1 MIPIPVADPA
11 VLLSD
16 RQQEPATSTTHSDG
30 KQKKPSTK
38 APKRR
43 PPPIGKNLRVIK
55 SKTSPSLEIYQFEW
69 RAEVANVDQG
79 STSFVHETMKQQT
92 GSQNHFNAV
101 QPEIQQNTNWLGK
114 QFQYPVQDWNVL
126 DPQSQQSLS
135 QSPQGSNHGASTIC
149 SAPKSVDQNQAA
161 RFAYSAEGDQLK
173 QTAKRLGT
181 HSNNGCIPAL
191 LGTASCP
198 HNTRVRVRRCIRHKA
213 HQDQMSSGMN
223 VLLPPLDY
231 CQPSY
236 QSSGTS
242 SASSFHAS
250 ASAFMTPVSNEKYSH
265 SPYGTTFDA
274 ETFQIPPAG

>member
-16 RQQEPATSTTHSDG
+16 RQQEPATSTTHSEG

-38 APKRR
+38 APRRR

-135 QSPQGSNHGASTIC
+135 QSPQVWHQTRHMYALITQGEQPQGM
-149 SAPKSVDQNQAA
+149 APQQSVQPQNQ
-161 RFAYSAEGDQLK
+161 LTK
-173 QTAKRLGT
+173 IK
-181 HSNNGCIPAL
+181 L
-191 LGTASCP
+191 L
-198 HNTRVRVRRCIRHKA
+198 
-213 HQDQMSSGMN
+213 D
-223 VLLPPLDY
+223 LP
-231 CQPSY
+231 
-236 QSSGTS
+236 
-242 SASSFHAS
+242 
-250 ASAFMTPVSNEKYSH
+250 
-265 SPYGTTFDA
+265 
-274 ETFQIPPAG
+274 IPPKGIS

>member
-16 RQQEPATSTTHSDG
+16 RQQEPATSTTHSEG

-135 QSPQGSNHGASTIC
+135 QSPQ
-149 SAPKSVDQNQAA
+149 
-161 RFAYSAEGDQLK
+161 
-173 QTAKRLGT
+173 
-181 HSNNGCIPAL
+181 IPGFML
-191 LGTASCP
+191 IGIIHTS
-198 HNTRVRVRRCIRHKA
+198 TRVRVRRCIRHKA